1 MKRLLI
7 LLLLPIQIFSQG
19 RNLEYYVS
27 FAKNNSPLLK
37 DYQGQIQ
44 SGQVDSQLI
53 AASYK
58 PQVIGNSNNYYAPVI
73 NGYGYDYA
81 ITNGGQ
87 LSALVQAR
95 KTFVGKNNLESQYE
109 AIRIQNRFIGNT
121 SAIAE
126 NDLRKTVTS
135 QYIVVYGDMVS
146 LNFNREVL
154 SVLEK
159 EDAILKSLTQ
169 NNTYNQTDYLTFH
182 VSLQQQQLLARQTQ
196 IQFRNDYAILN
207 YLCGIVDTTSVSIA
221 DPNLHLREFPDVYNS
236 IYYQQFSIDSLRF
249 LNQASVIH
257 YSYRPKLDAFADAG
271 YNSTLAYQGYR
282 NFGTSFGLSLI
293 VPIYD
298 GRQKKLK
305 LNKVGIAEKTRTAY
319 RDFFLK
325 QYDQQIAQ
333 LIQQLKATESL
344 IEEINGQIKYAN
356 RLIEV
361 NGKLLETGNIRI
373 TDFIIA
379 INTYLNARNL
389 LNQNY
394 VNRLQIINQI
404 NYWQ

>member
-1 MKRLLI
+1 MKGLLF
-7 LLLLPIQIFSQG
+7 LLLLPIQLFSQG
-19 RNLEYYVS
+19 HNLEYFVT
-27 FAKNNSPLLK
+27 FARNSSPLLK

-44 SGQVDSQLI
+44 AGQVDSQLI
-53 AASYK
+53 AATYK
-58 PQVIGNSNNYYAPVI
+58 PQVNGNSNNYYAPVI
-73 NGYGYDYA
+73 NGYGYDNA

-109 AIRIQNRFIGNT
+109 SIRIQNRAIGNT

-126 NDLRKTVTS
+126 NDLRKTVTA

-146 LNFNREVL
+146 LNFNREIL
-154 SVLEK
+154 TLLEK

-169 NNTYNQTDYLTFH
+169 NNTYNQADYLTFH
-182 VSLQQQQLLARQTQ
+182 VSLQQQQLFAKQSD

-207 YLCGIVDTTSVSIA
+207 YLCGIVDTSSASIA
-221 DPNLHLREFPDVYNS
+221 DPDLQLKTFPNVYNS
-236 IYYQQFSIDSLRF
+236 IYYQQFSLDSLRF
-249 LNQASVIH
+249 LNQASLIH
-257 YSYRPKLDAFADAG
+257 YSYMPKLDAFADAG
-271 YNSTLAYQGYR
+271 YNSSLAYQGYK
-282 NFGTSFGLSLI
+282 NFGTSFGMSLI

-298 GRQKKLK
+298 GKQRKLK
-305 LNKVGIAEKTRTAY
+305 LNKIGIAEKTRTAY

-333 LIQQLKATESL
+333 LMQQLKATESL
-344 IEEINGQIKYAN
+344 IEEINGQIKYSN

>member
-1 MKRLLI
+1 
-7 LLLLPIQIFSQG
+7 
-19 RNLEYYVS
+19 
-27 FAKNNSPLLK
+27 
-37 DYQGQIQ
+37 
-44 SGQVDSQLI
+44 
-53 AASYK
+53 
-58 PQVIGNSNNYYAPVI
+58 
-73 NGYGYDYA
+73 
-81 ITNGGQ
+81 
-87 LSALVQAR
+87 
-95 KTFVGKNNLESQYE
+95 
-109 AIRIQNRFIGNT
+109 
-121 SAIAE
+121 
-126 NDLRKTVTS
+126 
-135 QYIVVYGDMVS
+135 
-146 LNFNREVL
+146 
-154 SVLEK
+154 
-159 EDAILKSLTQ
+159 
-169 NNTYNQTDYLTFH
+169 
-182 VSLQQQQLLARQTQ
+182 
-196 IQFRNDYAILN
+196 
-207 YLCGIVDTTSVSIA
+207 SIA
-221 DPNLHLREFPDVYNS
+221 DPNLHIREFPDVYNS

-394 VNRLQIINQI
+394 
-404 NYWQ
+404 